1 MEWFEEL
8 GFDSNPF
15 DAGLEASAKYAVGID
30 RPFEELEYYVDS
42 GSVVFVEGPLGSGKS
57 VLLWKLADRLGGRAV
72 YADRSAG
79 EPDVRSIMRKK
90 TSFLDRLFGKT
101 PRGIVL
107 LIDNL
112 ANLSPLSQ
120 TAMSQL
126 KYHYDNNYL
135 GAVVF
140 AGASFLSAGL
150 SPALVD
156 RIGSRVI
163 KLSAL
168 AENDAVFMVRN
179 RLGSS
184 AILGDE
190 SIRKLYKM
198 SGKDPKR
205 FLQLCEEACK
215 VAVSSKSQTVGNEHI
230 TSVKTSLN
238 SSVGNVGEVGDL
250 NG

>member
-15 DAGLEASAKYAVGID
+15 DASLEASAKYAVGLD
-30 RPFEELEYYVDS
+30 KPLEELEYFVDS

-57 VLLWKLADRLGGRAV
+57 VLLWKLADRLWGRAV
-72 YADRSAG
+72 YVDHSAG

-90 TSFLDRLFGKT
+90 TSFLDRVFGKT

-112 ANLSPLSQ
+112 ANLSPLSPA
-120 TAMSQL
+120 AMGQL

-163 KLSAL
+163 KLSAI
-168 AENDAVFMVRN
+168 AENDAVLMVRN

-184 AILGDE
+184 AFLGDDP
-190 SIRKLYKM
+190 IRKLYKM

-205 FLQLCEEACK
+205 FLQLCEDACK
-215 VAVSSKSQTVGNEHI
+215 AAVASKSEAVSNEHI
-230 TSVKTSLN
+230 ISLKN
-238 SSVGNVGEVGDL
+238 SIKSSVGKVGDL